1 MKATVAVAALAGV
14 VAASPR
20 FIPSGPAPGPK
31 NVTTAIDTAAVETSS
46 VPTEI
51 FHLLTPMV
59 PLPLP
64 PKTSLDITTAF
75 TIVARGVD
83 KHALTSKAPNTTT
96 ATSTHK
102 KTTSHGTPSTTTSSH
117 KKTTSH
123 DIPGTTTTRT
133 HKKTTSTTGTT
144 HTSTVAPRGVDT
156 HTVTS
161 KTPST
166 TTSSHKKTASHGAT
180 TSSTTLHKT
189 TKPATSKTTTATV
202 LAELVPTGGVTPPLA
217 RRGDFFCWPIKCLPL
232 DRENGPKD
240 RENGPKRKF
249 PLA

>member
-1 MKATVAVAALAGV
+1 MKATVAFAALAGV

-20 FIPSGPAPGPK
+20 FIPSGPPPSPK
-31 NVTTAIDTAAVETSS
+31 NVTTAIDTATVETSS

-51 FHLLTPMV
+51 LHLLT
-59 PLPLP
+59 

-83 KHALTSKAPNTTT
+83 KHALTSKAPNTIT

-102 KTTSHGTPSTTTSSH
+102 KTTSHGTSSTTTSSH

-133 HKKTTSTTGTT
+133 HKKTTSITGTT
-144 HTSTVAPRGVDT
+144 HTTTVAPRGVDT
-156 HTVTS
+156 HTLTS

-180 TSSTTLHKT
+180 TSFTTLHKT

-232 DRENGPKD
+232 DRENGPK
-240 RENGPKRKF
+240 RKF